1 MEEKKSRYTEAQKK
15 SANKYLKEKV
25 EDIRIRVP
33 KGQKQIIKDYADR
46 QGKSLNQFIVDL
58 INQEIEKMDNEEKDY
73 FMQSFY
79 ANPLSFNNLSKVG
92 LLIFNCSAIAFLVIW
107 RDLYFS

>member
-15 SANKYLKEKV
+15 SAEKYLKEKV

-33 KGQKQIIKDYADR
+33 KGQKQVIKDYAEA

-58 INQEIEKMDNEEKDY
+58 INKKMEE
-73 FMQSFY
+73 
-79 ANPLSFNNLSKVG
+79 
-92 LLIFNCSAIAFLVIW
+92 
-107 RDLYFS
+107 

>member
-58 INQEIEKMDNEEKDY
+58 INQEIEKMEN
-73 FMQSFY
+73 
-79 ANPLSFNNLSKVG
+79 G
-92 LLIFNCSAIAFLVIW
+92 
-107 RDLYFS
+107 

>member
-58 INQEIEKMDNEEKDY
+58 INQEIEKIDNEEKDY
-73 FMQSFY
+73 FM
-79 ANPLSFNNLSKVG
+79 
-92 LLIFNCSAIAFLVIW
+92 
-107 RDLYFS
+107 